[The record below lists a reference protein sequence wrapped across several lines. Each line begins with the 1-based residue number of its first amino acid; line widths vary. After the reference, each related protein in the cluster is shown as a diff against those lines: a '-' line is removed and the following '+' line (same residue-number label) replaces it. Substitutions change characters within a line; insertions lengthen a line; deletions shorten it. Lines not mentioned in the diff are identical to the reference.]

1 MLGIRRY
8 APPMALRPG
17 VLLCDAVGVEQA
29 RADCAAADATVFE
42 LITTGTN
49 DRDAFF
55 DAVRSTF
62 PLDPPLQSSRSWDA
76 LADSLWEGLSN
87 LDDRAIAV
95 FWSGA
100 GDFAAA
106 APVDYEIAV
115 SVFENITRT
124 LADPDA
130 TVGRPRQVSVFI
142 C

>member
-1 MLGIRRY
+1 M
-8 APPMALRPG
+8 PLRPG
-17 VLLCDAVGVEQA
+17 VRAADAGGVELA
-29 RADCAAADATVFE
+29 RADCVAAKATVFD
-42 LITTGTN
+42 LTTTGAN

-55 DAVRSTF
+55 DAVRTTL

-87 LDDRAIAV
+87 LDDRPIAV
-95 FWSGA
+95 FWSGS

-106 APVDYEIAV
+106 NPGDYEMAV
-115 SVFENITRT
+115 AVFEDITRT

-130 TVGRPRQVSVFI
+130 TVGHPRQVTVFL